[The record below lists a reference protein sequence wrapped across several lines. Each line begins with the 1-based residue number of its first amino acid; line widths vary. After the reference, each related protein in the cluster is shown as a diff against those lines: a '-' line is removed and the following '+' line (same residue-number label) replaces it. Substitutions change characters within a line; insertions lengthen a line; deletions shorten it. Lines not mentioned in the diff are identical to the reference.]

1 MKKVILAPDSF
12 KGTLSAQEVCDVME
26 RAIRARYPEAE
37 IIAIPVADGGEGSV
51 DCFLAALG
59 GEKKFVTVQ
68 GVFGKPMEA
77 YYGLLPDGETAVM
90 EMASC
95 AGLPLAEGRRRPLRA
110 TTYGVGE
117 LMLAAARDGA
127 KHIILGLGGS
137 ATHDGGCGAA
147 AATGIRF
154 YNEEGKTFVPT
165 GGTLRD
171 IRRIDPS
178 GLDPALRD
186 VRITAMCDVDNPLYG
201 KNGAAF
207 VFGPQKG
214 ADNVAMVCM
223 EQGMWHLSDQ
233 FIATY
238 GRDVSAMPGG
248 GAAGGMGA
256 GVHLFFGAVLR
267 MGIETVLDTVHF
279 EEKLGG
285 ADMVFTGEGRIDSQ
299 SLRGKVV
306 IGVARRAAAAN
317 VPVVA
322 VVGGIDEGASAAYEQ
337 GVTAMFS
344 INTQAMAYEE
354 ARHRAGENLA
364 VTMENLL
371 RLYGAV
377 HSA

>member
-12 KGTLSAQEVCDVME
+12 KGTLRAKEVCEIMAQ
-26 RAIRARYPEAE
+26 AIRARYPEAE
-37 IIAIPVADGGEGSV
+37 IISIPVADGGEGSV

-59 GEKKFVTVQ
+59 GVKKTVTVQ

-77 YYGLLPDGETAVM
+77 YYGILPDGETAVI

-95 AGLPLAEGRRRPLRA
+95 AGLPLAEGRLRPHRA

-127 KHIILGLGGS
+127 RHIILGLGGS

-154 YNEEGKTFVPT
+154 FNEAGGTFTPT
-165 GGTLRD
+165 CFTLRD

-178 GLDPALRD
+178 GLDPILQD
-186 VRITAMCDVDNPLYG
+186 VRVTAMCDVDNPLYG

-214 ADNVAMVCM
+214 ADQSTMLFM
-223 EQGMWHLSDQ
+223 EQGSWHLSDQ
-233 FIATY
+233 FIAAY
-238 GRDVSAMPGG
+238 GRDVSQMPGG

-256 GVHLFFGAVLR
+256 GVHLFFGATLQS
-267 MGIETVLDTVHF
+267 GIETVLDTVRF
-279 EEKLGG
+279 EENLCGV
-285 ADMVFTGEGRIDSQ
+285 DMVFTGEGRIDSQ

-306 IGVARRAAAAN
+306 IGVARRAAAAH

-322 VVGGIDEGASAAYEQ
+322 VVGEIGGGAAGAYEQ

-344 INTQAMAYEE
+344 INTKAMAYAES
-354 ARHRAGENLA
+354 RHHAGKNLA
-364 VTMENLL
+364 TTMENLL
-371 RLYGAV
+371 RLYEARG
-377 HSA
+377 